1 MKLPRLSPDAL
12 IEELNDQAREAFV
25 DTFPHVDQA
34 DTLEA
39 DAAAFIRSASGLLQ
53 DIVADGGK
61 FADRAKTILSRED

>member
-12 IEELNDQAREAFV
+12 IEELNDQAREAYV

-39 DAAAFIRSASGLLQ
+39 DAAAFIQSAAKFLT
-53 DIVADGGK
+53 DIVDAGGQD
-61 FADRAKTILSRED
+61 AGRAQRVLDRLE

>member
-12 IEELNDQAREAFV
+12 IEELNDQAREAYV

-39 DAAAFIRSASGLLQ
+39 DAAAFIQSDAKFLS
-53 DIVADGGK
+53 DIVDAGGQD
-61 FADRAKTILSRED
+61 AGRAQRVLDRLE

>member
-12 IEELNDQAREAFV
+12 IEELNDQAREAYV

-39 DAAAFIRSASGLLQ
+39 DAAAFIQSAADLMQ
-53 DIVADGGK
+53 DIVTDGGS
-61 FADRAKTILSRED
+61 FADRAKAVLGRQS

>member
-12 IEELNDQAREAFV
+12 IEELNDQAREAYV

-39 DAAAFIRSASGLLQ
+39 DAAAFIQSAANLMQ
-53 DIVADGGK
+53 EIVADGGP
-61 FADRAKTILSRED
+61 FSIRAKQVLSRNS